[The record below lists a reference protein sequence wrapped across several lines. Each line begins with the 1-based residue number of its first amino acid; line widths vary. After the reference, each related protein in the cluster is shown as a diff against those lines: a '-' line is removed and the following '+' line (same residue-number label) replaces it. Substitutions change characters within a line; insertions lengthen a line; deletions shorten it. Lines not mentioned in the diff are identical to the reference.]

1 MGANKMDMNW
11 DLLIENHFKDKKEKK
26 ETLSLNT
33 LMESVNEVMAELEA
47 VDSILLERPESGP
60 KAVSF
65 DYSAIPMF
73 PVSELSWASLES
85 NDEGA
90 VKGRQQLE
98 QFLSRISGDDIGT
111 KLDNITKVMNDPV
124 YAQQMT
130 GGDSQASKIANTLA
144 YLIFFKTLTTVVTN
158 FNAASAGFNF
168 EAFLAVLLGG
178 GQIPASGADTIA
190 DLTDAAGTPI
200 SLKLYQETSL
210 KSGGSMLD
218 LFGDLISP
226 PYYMQYVVVAKTLKG
241 KSTQRSGTLDFM
253 RYNITLDNVMNLMF
267 NSAHAK
273 HHIPIITLPKAVVS
287 GEMGLDFEIP
297 KVPSLGQVKR
307 AFDDELRSTDL
318 PEVEELIRVIDYGH
332 SPKLFSGKT
341 ALSPLMKTASPK
353 RASAEIKRIYQ
364 EYGKALGAELTEEQA
379 IRLHGIMQAAN
390 NKVTAISIEAAT
402 KRDALTGATGKDAY
416 ATAEES
422 VNFYNRLSTEQKA
435 QALLLTKTMSL
446 PGAQYA
452 LTRQD
457 IYNITKLSGEHDVLP
472 SGQSEVSIGKIEIGQ
487 DKTQEML
494 NTMVNDINAG
504 VFEIFQNVKTLSDS
518 LQTYFANAMED
529 SSMAETAIESSQNI
543 EVKTKEVSDIN

>member
-1 MGANKMDMNW
+1 MNTNW
-11 DLLIENHFKDKKEKK
+11 DRLIENHFAKKKERNSL
-26 ETLSLNT
+26 TLDL
-33 LMESVNEVMAELEA
+33 LLKSVNEAMGEMPAKDEYLLTEAEE
-47 VDSILLERPESGP
+47 GQ

-65 DYSAIPMF
+65 NYSAIPIF

-98 QFLSRISGDDIGT
+98 QFLSRIGGDDIGT
-111 KLDNITKVMNDPV
+111 KLDNITKVMNDPT

-241 KSTQRSGTLDFM
+241 KSTSRSGTLNFM

-267 NSAHAK
+267 NSAHAS
-273 HHIPIITLPKAVVS
+273 HHVPIITLPEAVVS

-297 KVPSLGQVKR
+297 RVPSLGQVKG
-307 AFDDELRSTDL
+307 AFDDELRSTDI
-318 PEVEELIRVIDYGH
+318 PEVEELIRIIDYGH
-332 SPKLFSGKT
+332 SKALFTGSI
-341 ALSPLMKTASPK
+341 ALSSLKPSAFGG
-353 RASAEIKRIYQ
+353 RASGEIRRIWE
-364 EYGKALGAELTEEQA
+364 EYGEVIGNKLTKEDA
-379 IRLHGIMQAAN
+379 IKLHATMQAAN
-390 NKVTAISIEAAT
+390 TKVTAIAIEAKAR
-402 KRDALTGATGKDAY
+402 KDALTGATGKDAY
-416 ATAEES
+416 ATAEKS
-422 VNFYNRLSTEQKA
+422 VEFYNGLDREQKA

-446 PGAQYA
+446 PGAQYT
-452 LTRQD
+452 LTRRD
-457 IYNITKLSGEHDVLP
+457 IYDITTLSGEYDVLP

-494 NTMVNDINAG
+494 NTMVNDVNAS
-504 VFEIFQNVKTLSDS
+504 VFEIFENVKTLSDS

-529 SSMAETAIESSQNI
+529 SSMAEKAIESSQNI
-543 EVKTKEVSDIN
+543 EVKTKEVSEIE

>member
-1 MGANKMDMNW
+1 MGANKMDTNW
-11 DLLIENHFKDKKEKK
+11 DLLIENHFKNKKKDNS
-26 ETLSLNT
+26 TLSLNT
-33 LMESVNEVMAELEA
+33 LMESISEVMAELEA
-47 VDSILLERPESGP
+47 VDPILLERPQTGP

-111 KLDNITKVMNDPV
+111 KLDNITKVMNDPA

-190 DLTDAAGTPI
+190 DLTDASGTPI

-226 PYYMQYVVVAKTLKG
+226 PYYMQYLVVAKTLKG
-241 KSTQRSGTLDFM
+241 KSTQRFGTLDFM
-253 RYNITLDNVMNLMF
+253 RYNITLDNVMNLMY

-273 HHIPIITLPKAVVS
+273 HHVPIITLPKAVIS
-287 GEMGLDFEIP
+287 GKMGLDFEIP
-297 KVPSLGQVKR
+297 RVPSLGQVKR
-307 AFDDELRSTDL
+307 AFDDELRSTDI

-332 SPKLFSGKT
+332 EPKLFKGKT
-341 ALSPLMKTASPK
+341 ALSPLMSTPNGAEMK
-353 RASAEIKRIYQ
+353 RVWA
-364 EYGKALGAELTEEQA
+364 EYGEALGTELTADQA
-379 IRLHGIMQAAN
+379 LRLHGIMQAAN
-390 NKVTAISIEAAT
+390 NKVTAVSIEAAAT
-402 KRDALTGATGKDAY
+402 RDALTGATGKDAY

-422 VNFYNRLSTEQKA
+422 VNFYNKLSTEQKA
-435 QALLLTKTMSL
+435 KALLLTKTMSL

-452 LTRQD
+452 LTRAD
-457 IYNITKLSGEHDVLP
+457 IYGITKLSGKYDVLP
-472 SGQSEVSIGKIEIGQ
+472 DGQSEVSIGKIEIGQ

-543 EVKTKEVSDIN
+543 EVKTKEVSDIK